1 MAWTGSSFCLPSH
14 SVQCQVVRMVSVV
27 TSSEGCA
34 DFFGRPL
41 SITESKQNLL
51 FDGPVINFC
60 KCTGALLQSKHHE
73 RCIPYGM
80 WPLMLL
86 TLTSLDLLIAVADPT
101 SALLFCGITHI
112 HFLFQNLIDYH
123 HQILACQTN
132 QIPPKATPVVDH
144 RITNLFIKIL
154 YPPQLRKCCLVAIE
168 FRWEK

>member
-27 TSSEGCA
+27 TSSEVCA

-112 HFLFQNLIDYH
+112 HFLFQKSHWLSSSNSGLSNKSDS
-123 HQILACQTN
+123 T
-132 QIPPKATPVVDH
+132 KG
-144 RITNLFIKIL
+144 
-154 YPPQLRKCCLVAIE
+154 YPGCWPQNN
-168 FRWEK
+168 